1 MLANPSSFFQYRS
14 LLVSTTPV
22 PVKILNEMFNFQAI
36 YLKNIYL
43 LNSFRARLQGW
54 LDEKKI
60 QTSLTPLVASY
71 DTQEIRWGN
80 SIAYNQQG

>member
-36 YLKNIYL
+36 NLENNYL

-54 LDEKKI
+54 LEEKKI
-60 QTSLTPLVASY
+60 PTFLPPISRLLRHAG
-71 DTQEIRWGN
+71 DTLGQL
-80 SIAYNQQG
+80 